1 MAIFHAPRAARTAG
15 RRAISTTARA
25 HIAEAMRLLYGN
37 APGLQGEEALA
48 VRERY
53 RCEDEARA
61 AAQGVLALDPAPSPP
76 GGASET
82 ARAEAGSLNLNGST
96 AVHVPRDGSSPRG
109 TIAGN
114 SDPVFPVDSD
124 AGSY

>member
-1 MAIFHAPRAARTAG
+1 
-15 RRAISTTARA
+15 
-25 HIAEAMRLLYGN
+25 MRVLYGD

-48 VRERY
+48 ERERY

-61 AAQGVLALDPAPSPP
+61 AAQGLLALDPAPSPP
-76 GGASET
+76 GDAVET
-82 ARAEAGSLNLNGST
+82 ARAEGGSLNLNESKV
-96 AVHVPRDGSSPRG
+96 VHVPRGGSSPRG

-114 SDPVFPVDSD
+114 SDPAFSVDSD